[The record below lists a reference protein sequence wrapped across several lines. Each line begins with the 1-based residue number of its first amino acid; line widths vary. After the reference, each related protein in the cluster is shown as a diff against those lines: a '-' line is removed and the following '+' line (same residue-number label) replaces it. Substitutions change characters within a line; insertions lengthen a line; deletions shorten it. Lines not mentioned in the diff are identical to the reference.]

1 MASPLGYIPCLP
13 AGAFL
18 PGTPWP
24 PGAEVYHFSS
34 LGPAVIKRPLWDVT
48 AQHLFQTHSL
58 ATKLKCIGCV
68 ASFFTP
74 LILHWEWL
82 IQSLLPVQGDPA
94 LRPPKLHHITSSAA
108 PQLSGKDSHISGD
121 EQIAP
126 FFPET
131 AVMRSFVKQLSIH
144 RPPVFDPLVF
154 QMDQRPLAAAE
165 FEML

>member
-1 MASPLGYIPCLP
+1 MADTVPP
-13 AGAFL
+13 ARAGRSRSQIA
-18 PGTPWP
+18 
-24 PGAEVYHFSS
+24 
-34 LGPAVIKRPLWDVT
+34 
-48 AQHLFQTHSL
+48 
-58 ATKLKCIGCV
+58 
-68 ASFFTP
+68 
-74 LILHWEWL
+74 
-82 IQSLLPVQGDPA
+82 
-94 LRPPKLHHITSSAA
+94 SSAA
-108 PQLSGKDSHISGD
+108 PQFSGKDSHISGD